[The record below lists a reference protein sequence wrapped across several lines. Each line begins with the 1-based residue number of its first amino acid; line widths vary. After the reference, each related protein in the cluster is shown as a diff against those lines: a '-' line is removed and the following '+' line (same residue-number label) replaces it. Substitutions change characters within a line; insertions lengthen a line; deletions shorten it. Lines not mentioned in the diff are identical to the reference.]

1 MFLPFAMSRNGG
13 CCAFERGA
21 LLFFEGVLWGLQG
34 RIVLG
39 SEAVLVTLCGWAVFF
54 V

>member
-1 MFLPFAMSRNGG
+1 MEGV
-13 CCAFERGA
+13 A
-21 LLFFEGVLWGLQG
+21 LLSVVLFCFFEGALWGLQG